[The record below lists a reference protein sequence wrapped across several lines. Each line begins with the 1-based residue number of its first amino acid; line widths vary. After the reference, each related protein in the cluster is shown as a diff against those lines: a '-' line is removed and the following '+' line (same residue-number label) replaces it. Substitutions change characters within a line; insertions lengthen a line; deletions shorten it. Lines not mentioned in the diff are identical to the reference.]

1 VEKAV
6 QSNVSMGSI
15 DSVARESFRAG
26 ICFESACAL
35 SGRAVEFAD
44 TRRTKR
50 ATVPR
55 NAKRKSDKRKLS
67 GRTAARAKSA
77 ARGAGKMRHSGTQ
90 ARSGKTAGELFKALV
105 ALQARL
111 RAPGGCPWDREQ
123 THESLRPYLVEETYE
138 VLDALDSGRADK
150 IAGEL
155 GDLLLQV
162 VFHAELAREAGRF
175 DIGEVIAQVHA
186 KMVRRHPHVFGDAR
200 ARTPGEVLK
209 KWEQL
214 KAEER
219 RAEAA
224 PGEGTDGASE
234 SILDG
239 IARGLPALVEAQ
251 QISRR
256 AANVGFDWQNVEGIL
271 EKLGEEIAELRQ
283 AMGASSDAARKS
295 REVEDE
301 LGDLFFAMVN
311 LARFLGFDSEI
322 ALKRAS
328 RKFKARFQM
337 MERCAREEGR
347 PLAEMSVEDLD
358 RLWEEAKAQAVS
370 A

>member
-1 VEKAV
+1 
-6 QSNVSMGSI
+6 M
-15 DSVARESFRAG
+15 R
-26 ICFESACAL
+26 
-35 SGRAVEFAD
+35 
-44 TRRTKR
+44 
-50 ATVPR
+50 
-55 NAKRKSDKRKLS
+55 
-67 GRTAARAKSA
+67 
-77 ARGAGKMRHSGTQ
+77 RGAE
-90 ARSGKTAGELFKALV
+90 ARSGKTVGELFEALV

-162 VFHAELAREAGRF
+162 VFHAEMGREAGRF
-175 DIGEVIAQVHA
+175 DIGEVIGQVHA

-219 RAEAA
+219 KAEAA
-224 PGEGTDGASE
+224 PGGAASGTSGE

-239 IARGLPALVEAQ
+239 IAAGLPALIEAQ

-256 AANVGFDWQNVEGIL
+256 AANVGFDWASVDGIL
-271 EKLGEEIAELRQ
+271 DKLAEEIAELRE
-283 AMGASSDAARKS
+283 AMAASSDSVRRA

-301 LGDLFFAMVN
+301 LGDMFFAMVN

-322 ALKRAS
+322 ALKRAT

-347 PLAEMSVEDLD
+347 PLGEMSVEDLD
-358 RLWEEAKAQAVS
+358 RLWEEAKAQGAL

>member
-1 VEKAV
+1 
-6 QSNVSMGSI
+6 M
-15 DSVARESFRAG
+15 
-26 ICFESACAL
+26 
-35 SGRAVEFAD
+35 
-44 TRRTKR
+44 KR
-50 ATVPR
+50 ATVSR
-55 NAKRKSDKRKLS
+55 SAKRKSKTRKAA
-67 GRTAARAKSA
+67 GGGGARAKGA
-77 ARGAGKMRHSGTQ
+77 ARDAG
-90 ARSGKTAGELFKALV
+90 ARSGKTVGQLFEALV

-162 VFHAELAREAGRF
+162 VFHAQVGREAGRF
-175 DIGEVIAQVHA
+175 DIGEVIEQVHA

-200 ARTPGEVLK
+200 AGTPGDVLK

-219 RAEAA
+219 RGERESGAA
-224 PGEGTDGASE
+224 GNDAAE

-239 IARGLPALVEAQ
+239 VARGLPALIEAQ

-256 AANVGFDWQNVEGIL
+256 AANVGFDWTNVEGIL
-271 EKLGEEIAELRQ
+271 DKLGEEIGELRE
-283 AMGASSDAARKS
+283 AMAASRDSARRS

-301 LGDLFFAMVN
+301 LGDLFFSMVN
-311 LARFLGFDSEI
+311 LARFLGLDSEI

-347 PLAEMSVEDLD
+347 PLGEMSVEDLD
-358 RLWEEAKAQAVS
+358 RLWEEAKAQGVS